1 VPKHSELTELLDDL
15 RRIVRALRTSSR
27 AAEQRIGLTGAQLF
41 VLKCLSEEPALSLS
55 RLAARTRTDPSTVSV
70 VVRRLVERG
79 LVRRETSS
87 TDARRAELALTKAG
101 RALLAESPLAAQ
113 DRLIAGLES
122 LSSAKRSALASG
134 LRALAVAMRLDEDL
148 PVMFFE
154 DEQNKEKRRDRA

>member
-1 VPKHSELTELLDDL
+1 VPNHSQLTELLDDL

-27 AAEQRIGLTGAQLF
+27 AAEQRIGVTGAQLF
-41 VLKCLSEEPALSLS
+41 VMKCLSEEPALSLS

-70 VVRRLVERG
+70 VVRRLVERA

-87 TDARRAELALTKAG
+87 VDARRAEFSLTRAG
-101 RALLAESPLAAQ
+101 RTLLAASPLAAQ

-122 LSSAKRSALASG
+122 LPQQKQRALASG

-154 DEQNKEKRRDRA
+154 DEQKEKRRDRA